1 MHIGMFMEFGL
12 RESGSDVEA
21 FGEGFDLVDAAESWG
36 LDSAWLSEFHF
47 NPQRSVLS
55 SPIVTASAM
64 AARTKRMRIGMAVYV
79 LPLTNPLRVAEE
91 AATLDHICEGRLDF
105 GIGRSGFRRAYNS
118 YNIDYDESQE
128 RFDEALEVLREA
140 WKGKPF
146 SFDGKFYK
154 VSDAQVV
161 PQPVQ
166 KPTPPM
172 RMAAT
177 SPGTFSKVAQ
187 EGLPLF
193 VGLRGDG
200 LEALRENL
208 DVYRGAW
215 KEAGHPGEGSVFLR
229 VPVYAADTQEM
240 ALEEPRENIT
250 YYFERQAR
258 MVAASRASAVEA
270 GSSTTGTEK
279 TIAKL
284 ESLTY
289 DDILKSR
296 VAFGSA
302 SGLIDRFNEWGEV
315 LGIDGVIAELNAGG
329 MMTEAQV
336 KHSLRIITHDVMPA
350 FK

>member
-1 MHIGMFMEFGL
+1 MEFGL

-208 DVYRGAW
+208 NVYRGAW
-215 KEAGHPGEGSVFLR
+215 KEAGHPGEGRVFLR

-270 GSSTTGTEK
+270 GSSTAGSEK

-284 ESLTY
+284 EALTY

>member
-64 AARTKRMRIGMAVYV
+64 AARTKRIRIGMAVYV

-270 GSSTTGTEK
+270 GSSTAGTEK

-296 VAFGSA
+296 VDFGSA
-302 SGLIDRFNEWGEV
+302 SGLIDRFNEWAQL

>member
-1 MHIGMFMEFGL
+1 MCI
-12 RESGSDVEA
+12 R
-21 FGEGFDLVDAAESWG
+21 
-36 LDSAWLSEFHF
+36 DS
-47 NPQRSVLS
+47 
-55 SPIVTASAM
+55 
-64 AARTKRMRIGMAVYV
+64 
-79 LPLTNPLRVAEE
+79 
-91 AATLDHICEGRLDF
+91 
-105 GIGRSGFRRAYNS
+105 
-118 YNIDYDESQE
+118 
-128 RFDEALEVLREA
+128 
-140 WKGKPF
+140 
-146 SFDGKFYK
+146 
-154 VSDAQVV
+154 
-161 PQPVQ
+161 
-166 KPTPPM
+166 
-172 RMAAT
+172 
-177 SPGTFSKVAQ
+177 
-187 EGLPLF
+187 
-193 VGLRGDG
+193 
-200 LEALRENL
+200 
-208 DVYRGAW
+208 
-215 KEAGHPGEGSVFLR
+215 EGSVFLR
-229 VPVYAADTQEM
+229 VPVYAADTQEV

-270 GSSTTGTEK
+270 GSSTAGTEK

>member
-1 MHIGMFMEFGL
+1 
-12 RESGSDVEA
+12 
-21 FGEGFDLVDAAESWG
+21 
-36 LDSAWLSEFHF
+36 
-47 NPQRSVLS
+47 
-55 SPIVTASAM
+55 
-64 AARTKRMRIGMAVYV
+64 
-79 LPLTNPLRVAEE
+79 
-91 AATLDHICEGRLDF
+91 
-105 GIGRSGFRRAYNS
+105 
-118 YNIDYDESQE
+118 
-128 RFDEALEVLREA
+128 
-140 WKGKPF
+140 
-146 SFDGKFYK
+146 
-154 VSDAQVV
+154 
-161 PQPVQ
+161 
-166 KPTPPM
+166 M

-215 KEAGHPGEGSVFLR
+215 REAGHPGEGSVFLR

-270 GSSTTGTEK
+270 GSSTAGTEK

>member
-1 MHIGMFMEFGL
+1 MEFGL

-270 GSSTTGTEK
+270 GSSTAGTEK

-336 KHSLRIITHDVMPA
+336 KHSLRIITHDVMPT

>member
-64 AARTKRMRIGMAVYV
+64 AARTKRIRIGMAVYV

-215 KEAGHPGEGSVFLR
+215 REAGHPGEGSVFLR

-270 GSSTTGTEK
+270 GSSTAGSEK

-284 ESLTY
+284 EALTY

>member
-1 MHIGMFMEFGL
+1 MHIGMFMEFGF

-21 FGEGFDLVDAAESWG
+21 FREGFDLVDAAESWG

-47 NPQRSVLS
+47 SPQRSVLS
-55 SPIVTASAM
+55 SPIVTASAI
-64 AARTKRMRIGMAVYV
+64 AARTKRMGIGMAVYV

-91 AATLDHICEGRLDF
+91 AATLDQISGGRLEF

-128 RFDEALEVLREA
+128 RFDEALAVLREA

-146 SFDGKFYK
+146 SFDGKFFK
-154 VSDAQVV
+154 VTEAQVV

-166 KPTPPM
+166 KPYPPM

-177 SPGTFSKVAQ
+177 SPGTFSKVAK

-208 DVYRGAW
+208 DVYRSTW
-215 KEAGHPGEGSVFLR
+215 KEAGHLGNGSVYLR
-229 VPVYAADTQEM
+229 VPVFAAKTQEA
-240 ALEEPRENIT
+240 ALEEPRKNIT
-250 YYFERQAR
+250 YYFERQAK
-258 MVAASRASAVEA
+258 MVAASQANAASA
-270 GSSTTGTEK
+270 GSSTGGAAQ
-279 TIAKL
+279 TIATL
-284 ESLTY
+284 QSLTY

-302 SGLIDRFNEWGEV
+302 PGLIDRFNEWSDV

-329 MMTEAQV
+329 MLTEAQV
-336 KHSLRIITHDVMPA
+336 KNSLRIITHDVMPS

>member
-1 MHIGMFMEFGL
+1 MHIGMFMEFGF

-21 FGEGFDLVDAAESWG
+21 FREGFDLVDAAESWG

-47 NPQRSVLS
+47 SPQRSVLS
-55 SPIVTASAM
+55 SPIVTASAI
-64 AARTKRMRIGMAVYV
+64 AARTKRMGIGMAVYV

-91 AATLDHICEGRLDF
+91 AATLDQISGGRLEF

-128 RFDEALEVLREA
+128 RFDEALIVLREA
-140 WKGKPF
+140 WKGEPF
-146 SFDGKFYK
+146 SFDGKFFK
-154 VSDAQVV
+154 VVEAQVV

-166 KPTPPM
+166 KPHPPM

-177 SPGTFSKVAQ
+177 SPGTFSKVAK

-208 DVYRGAW
+208 DVYRDAW
-215 KEAGHPGEGSVFLR
+215 KEAGHPGNGSVYLR
-229 VPVYAADTQEM
+229 VPVFAADSQAA

-250 YYFERQAR
+250 YYFERQAK
-258 MVAASRASAVEA
+258 MVAASQANAASAA
-270 GSSTTGTEK
+270 SSTGGAAK
-279 TIAKL
+279 TIATL
-284 ESLTY
+284 QSLTY

-302 SGLIDRFNEWGEV
+302 PSLIDRFNEWSEV

-329 MMTEAQV
+329 MLTEAQV
-336 KHSLRIITHDVMPA
+336 KNSLRIITHDVMPS

>member
-1 MHIGMFMEFGL
+1 MHIGMFMEFGF
-12 RESGSDVEA
+12 RESGLDGEA
-21 FGEGFDLVDAAESWG
+21 FREGFELVDAAEAWG

-47 NPQRSVLS
+47 SPQRSVLS

-91 AATLDHICEGRLDF
+91 AATLDHICQGRLDF

-128 RFDEALEVLREA
+128 RFDEALAVLREA

-146 SFDGKFYK
+146 SYDGKFYK
-154 VSDAQVV
+154 VTEAQVV
-161 PQPVQ
+161 PQPIQ

-177 SPGTFSKVAQ
+177 SPGTFSKVAK

-200 LEALRENL
+200 LEALRQNL
-208 DVYRGAW
+208 DVYRTTW
-215 KEAGHPGEGSVFLR
+215 KEAGHSGEGSVFLR
-229 VPVYAADTQEM
+229 VPVYAADTQEV
-240 ALEEPRENIT
+240 ALEEPRKNIT
-250 YYFERQAR
+250 YYFERQAK
-258 MVAASRASAVEA
+258 MVAASQASAVKA
-270 GSSTTGTEK
+270 GSNTSGAENM
-279 TIAKL
+279 IAKL
-284 ESLTY
+284 ESLSY

-302 SGLIDRFNEWGEV
+302 AGLIDRFNEWSEI

-329 MMTEAQV
+329 MLTEPQI
-336 KHSLRIITHDVMPA
+336 KNSLRIITHDVMPA

>member
-64 AARTKRMRIGMAVYV
+64 AARTKRIRIGMAVYV

-229 VPVYAADTQEM
+229 VPVYAADTQEV

-270 GSSTTGTEK
+270 GSSTAGTEK

>member
-64 AARTKRMRIGMAVYV
+64 AARTKRIRIGMAVYV

-215 KEAGHPGEGSVFLR
+215 REAGHPGEGSVFLR

-270 GSSTTGTEK
+270 GSSTAGSEK

>member
-47 NPQRSVLS
+47 NPQRAVVA
-55 SPIVTASAM
+55 SPIVTARAM
-64 AARTKRMRIGMAVYV
+64 AARTKRIRIGMAVYV

-200 LEALRENL
+200 LEALRDNL

-258 MVAASRASAVEA
+258 MVAASRASAGEA
-270 GSSTTGTEK
+270 GSSTAGTEK

>member
-36 LDSAWLSEFHF
+36 LDSAWLSELHF
-47 NPQRSVLS
+47 NPQRAVVA
-55 SPIVTASAM
+55 SPIVTARAM
-64 AARTKRMRIGMAVYV
+64 AARTKRIRIGMAVYV

-200 LEALRENL
+200 LEALRDNL

-229 VPVYAADTQEM
+229 VPVYAADTQEL

-258 MVAASRASAVEA
+258 MVAASRASAGEA
-270 GSSTTGTEK
+270 GSSTAGTEK

>member
-21 FGEGFDLVDAAESWG
+21 FGEGFDLVDAADSCG
-36 LDSAWLSEFHF
+36 LDSALRSEFDF
-47 NPQRSVLS
+47 YPQRSVWS

-64 AARTKRMRIGMAVYV
+64 AARTKRIRIGMAVYV

-229 VPVYAADTQEM
+229 VPVYAADTQEL

-258 MVAASRASAVEA
+258 MVAASRASAGEA
-270 GSSTTGTEK
+270 GSSTAGTEK

>member
-1 MHIGMFMEFGL
+1 MEFGL

-64 AARTKRMRIGMAVYV
+64 AARTKRIRIGMAVYV

-215 KEAGHPGEGSVFLR
+215 REAGHPGEGSVFLR

-270 GSSTTGTEK
+270 GSSTAGTEK

>member
-64 AARTKRMRIGMAVYV
+64 AARTKRIRIGMAVYV

-270 GSSTTGTEK
+270 GSSTAGTEK

-336 KHSLRIITHDVMPA
+336 KHSLRIITHDVMPT

>member
-64 AARTKRMRIGMAVYV
+64 AARTKRIRIGMAVYV

-128 RFDEALEVLREA
+128 RFDDALEVLREA

-258 MVAASRASAVEA
+258 MVAALRASAVEA
-270 GSSTTGTEK
+270 GSSTAGTEK

-302 SGLIDRFNEWGEV
+302 AGLIDRFNEWGEV

>member
-1 MHIGMFMEFGL
+1 MEFGL

-64 AARTKRMRIGMAVYV
+64 AARTKRIRIGMAVYV

-270 GSSTTGTEK
+270 GSSTAGTEK